1 VNIRQSFEKSLQG
14 LKGMSRA
21 FRLVWAGS
29 ANWTLLSF
37 GLSVVQA
44 ALPVAMLFLFK
55 DIINAVVAA
64 AKNPLKPGELHTLT
78 LLIVAALVV
87 QLVSVLFKS
96 FSQVVSEAQSAKVT
110 EYMEELLHRKSVEV
124 DLEFYETPA
133 FKNSHHRAQQE
144 APFRPT
150 RIVFGLAQLV
160 QSGLSLV
167 AVASVMLFSIHWTLG
182 LIFLVV
188 AIPGLWMRLRQSRLM
203 FDWQVERTPV
213 ERRMEYYNWMLT
225 SSYHA
230 KENRLFELGRMLSS
244 RAADLRRSLNRRRLY
259 FSTHRAASEFV
270 TQASAAVVMFGAF
283 GFLAWRAGS
292 GVISI
297 GVLVMFY
304 QAFQR
309 GLGFFQEFLS
319 AVAGLYE
326 NSLFIRNVYA
336 FLDLNAALP
345 EPAVPHPV
353 PRPVKQGIRF
363 ENVRFQ
369 YRDSSRPCLDDV
381 SLTIEPGEVV
391 ALVGEN
397 GAGKSTLIKLLCRM
411 YDPTGGRI
419 TIDGTDL
426 RDFDKKELRRA
437 ISVVFQ
443 DFAQYQLSVRENIW
457 VGNTS
462 LPVGDD
468 AILQSAR
475 ASGADEF
482 VRKLRAGYDTTLGNV
497 FEGGEEL
504 SVGQW
509 QKIALARAFL
519 RTSEIIVLDEPTSAL
534 DPKSEFE
541 VFEKFRELAAGRST
555 LLISHRLST
564 VKMAD
569 RIYVL
574 NNGRISEHG
583 THSELVTR
591 GMDYAELYNTQA
603 ASYR

>member
-1 VNIRQSFEKSLQG
+1 MNIRQSFEKSLQG

-64 AKNPLKPGELHTLT
+64 AKNPLTPGELHKLT

-87 QLVSVLFKS
+87 QLVSVLCKS

-110 EYMEELLHRKSVEV
+110 EYMEDLLHRKSVEV

-150 RIVFGLAQLV
+150 RIVFGLAQLI
-160 QSGLSLV
+160 QSGLSLI
-167 AVASVMLFSIHWTLG
+167 AVASVMLFSIHWTYG

-230 KENRLFELGRMLSS
+230 KENRLFELGRVLSS
-244 RAADLRRSLNRRRLY
+244 RAADLRRNLNRRRLY

-283 GFLAWRAGS
+283 GILAWRAGS

-297 GVLVMFY
+297 GALVMFY

-345 EPAVPHPV
+345 EPVVPHPV

-411 YDPTGGRI
+411 YDPTSGRI
-419 TIDGTDL
+419 TIDGIDL

-457 VGNTS
+457 VGNTL

-468 AILQSAR
+468 AILLSAR

-482 VRKLRAGYDTTLGNV
+482 VRKLRSGYDTTLGSV